1 MSKKRPS
8 LWLRDRI
15 RFYQAKLDALIDDLK
30 QINKS
35 SQYSYWDV
43 SLIVLREGLEAMLI
57 VLALVA
63 SLKSLKAKRPLAYVY
78 AGTGVG
84 LLASIGLA
92 PCELGRNFAG

>member
-1 MSKKRPS
+1 MQSFIELWPSIEVGFRPVIINSTPELSKKRPS
-8 LWLRDRI
+8 LWLRGKI
-15 RFYQAKLDALIDDLK
+15 WIYQAKLAALIDELK

-63 SLKSLKAKRPLAYVY
+63 SLRNRSGQTPSYV
-78 AGTGVG
+78 
-84 LLASIGLA
+84 
-92 PCELGRNFAG
+92 